1 MKRILVT
8 ALAALGLSACQIPI
22 GPGAPPIFPETP
34 TPVPAVVQPLD
45 LCGPVAC
52 VIDSKTGLSYDP
64 RYVKVCPDGDVRD
77 RRCVS
82 ADADDHR
89 APALAGRDDDQDA
102 GATSATS
109 ARGDAVR

>member
-64 RYVKVCPDGDVRD
+64 RYVKVCPDGAMYEIGVACLPMPTTIAH
-77 RRCVS
+77 RR
-82 ADADDHR
+82 
-89 APALAGRDDDQDA
+89 
-102 GATSATS
+102 
-109 ARGDAVR
+109 